1 VGATDAPTTTTKPS
15 AMPTLVLN
23 DCRVSCSLYTDMG
36 VGVVR
41 GQAIADISI
50 SSDFE
55 FCFDVTVKGKA
66 QDQLVY
72 ANLVDVV
79 NLYTGARLFRIGI
92 SDTGNLKVAYQSPT
106 YVNKGPVLDYPG
118 SSVGEYA
125 TVQLTVVGGVLSLWT
140 SAAPQNR
147 THDVLSSQE
156 DTTGNVYR
164 IYASSPLLNALTDG
178 EFVKNFN
185 IKGTDLTA
193 L

>member
-1 VGATDAPTTTTKPS
+1 
-15 AMPTLVLN
+15 MPTFVLN
-23 DCRVSCSLYTDMG
+23 DCRVSCSLYTETG
-36 VGVVR
+36 VVVVR

-55 FCFDVTVKGKA
+55 FSFDVTVKGKSK
-66 QDQLVY
+66 DQLVY
-72 ANLVDVV
+72 ANLIDVV

-118 SSVGEYA
+118 SNVGEYA

-185 IKGTDLTA
+185 IKGNGPTA